1 MKKIL
6 TTLCLA
12 TLLGAPAA
20 ADTYIGY
27 TNTDFDRTGGVRFG
41 TSETQ
46 GLAIKLPKEKLDM
59 LRGKTIKGVRAVF
72 GTRNMEN
79 LTFFVTTDL
88 DATPAYTQSADGGT
102 ASWREFTFDTPYTI
116 GNEDVLY
123 IGYTLTSL
131 TAYRPLQFDR
141 SMELADR
148 SFYYTG
154 SGWADAYGQ
163 DLGCACIQLIL
174 DDAQFT
180 DVIVKNFSANGYYLA
195 GTPYK
200 YNGQLFNFGTEP
212 LTSFDVVFSMGN
224 GEQQRYPYTG
234 LNVGSNETFD
244 IEFPEYTS
252 DESGDLPIEITVENI
267 NGSGS
272 DDEGGDNSTR
282 ADIYMYPADMQRA
295 VLLEGFTGQSCSNCP
310 TGHHAIEAALEQY
323 DGDVV
328 EVFHHIGF
336 APDNFTMSE
345 ETFYLNFYGSD
356 GTYAPAFMVN
366 RMAGESSSVP
376 VQNVSTGT
384 VLDMLNTASSIQP
397 YVGIDVNTKY
407 DESSR
412 RVQGSVDIFTHVM
425 PDADTT
431 LLSLFIVQDSIVA
444 MQMGGNDSYVHRYVY
459 RGSLI
464 GDFGGRIYL
473 EKGSTISVPV
483 DYTLPEEIVSTYFKG
498 TYADDE
504 LPSIP
509 VSTKDMYIVAIVG
522 KYSVD
527 NNMVEFPVYNVRAV
541 KMCADNTTTGITQ
554 APVTASSVRVSVSGN
569 RVSIPGGCDAVA
581 VYDMSGR
588 MVRSYGGQTTEF
600 TLPKGMYLVR
610 CTKNGSPSTSKI
622 AILK

>member
-1 MKKIL
+1 MDASENRGFL
-6 TTLCLA
+6 PLPDGTFRVRLA
-12 TLLGAPAA
+12 
-20 ADTYIGY
+20 
-27 TNTDFDRTGGVRFG
+27 
-41 TSETQ
+41 
-46 GLAIKLPKEKLDM
+46 
-59 LRGKTIKGVRAVF
+59 
-72 GTRNMEN
+72 
-79 LTFFVTTDL
+79 
-88 DATPAYTQSADGGT
+88 
-102 ASWREFTFDTPYTI
+102 
-116 GNEDVLY
+116 
-123 IGYTLTSL
+123 
-131 TAYRPLQFDR
+131 
-141 SMELADR
+141 
-148 SFYYTG
+148 
-154 SGWADAYGQ
+154 
-163 DLGCACIQLIL
+163 
-174 DDAQFT
+174 
-180 DVIVKNFSANGYYLA
+180 
-195 GTPYK
+195 
-200 YNGQLFNFGTEP
+200 
-212 LTSFDVVFSMGN
+212 
-224 GEQQRYPYTG
+224 
-234 LNVGSNETFD
+234 
-244 IEFPEYTS
+244 
-252 DESGDLPIEITVENI
+252 
-267 NGSGS
+267 
-272 DDEGGDNSTR
+272 
-282 ADIYMYPADMQRA
+282 
-295 VLLEGFTGQSCSNCP
+295 
-310 TGHHAIEAALEQY
+310 
-323 DGDVV
+323 
-328 EVFHHIGF
+328 
-336 APDNFTMSE
+336 
-345 ETFYLNFYGSD
+345 GSD

-483 DYTLPEEIVSTYFKG
+483 E
-498 TYADDE
+498 
-504 LPSIP
+504 IP